1 MLSLRPQG
9 YVAIAFTRD
18 GVYVS
23 VYMSVY
29 IPVAGLLACADNGAC
44 ASLTFL
50 LKRVE
55 SMKIVQYATAM
66 AEGLFLGVLTL
77 LHKISNVRR
86 AWSSYV
92 QNWPPMA
99 LHHTLISSKAVR

>member
-1 MLSLRPQG
+1 MLSPRHQA

-18 GVYVS
+18 GVHVS

-55 SMKIVQYATAM
+55 SMKIVQNDTVM
-66 AEGLFLGVLTL
+66 AEGLLSGVIML
-77 LHKISNVRR
+77 LDKN
-86 AWSSYV
+86 
-92 QNWPPMA
+92 Q
-99 LHHTLISSKAVR
+99 